1 MKKRAISGRMVVAA
15 ALIAALI
22 VAIVCASVLLE
33 RGQQRDRERELQVQ
47 SEALKASMWTDEN
60 LVDIGDKLYGFD
72 HRLETFL
79 FVGTDNSG
87 SGNSDPEDF
96 RGPMAD
102 FLLLMV
108 LDHTKNTIGYLQIDR
123 NTVTDVDELDASGEV
138 IDTRELQICTA
149 HWYGRNPEMCAE
161 NTVNAV
167 KSYLGDLENIDGYF
181 VINMDDI
188 GRLNHT
194 VGGVEVTIEDDMDA
208 ADATLAKGKTL
219 VLDDEQAEH
228 FLRARTNVE
237 GSKNA
242 ERMKRQRQY
251 MTSFFE
257 KVKEKTMENPKFG
270 IDLWDMLKDVSV
282 SNMNGN
288 DFSRIAQKLLK
299 GENKGI
305 HTIKGETVLGYILED
320 GVEHE
325 EFYPDVDSL
334 RDEMVELFSLVP
346 VEDEEEDEEPDEDDG
361 EPDED
366 DGELDESSDESPDED
381 FNEVVDTGDEEAEG
395 EDNEK

>member
-346 VEDEEEDEEPDEDDG
+346 VEDEEDDG

>member
-1 MKKRAISGRMVVAA
+1 MVVAA

-346 VEDEEEDEEPDEDDG
+346 VEDEEDDG

>member
-123 NTVTDVDELDASGEV
+123 NTVTDVDELDESGDV

-149 HWYGRNPEMCAE
+149 HWYGRDPEMCAE

-305 HTIKGETVLGYILED
+305 RTIKGETVLGYILED

-346 VEDEEEDEEPDEDDG
+346 VEDDEDDG

-366 DGELDESSDESPDED
+366 DWELDESSDESPDED
-381 FNEVVDTGDEEAEG
+381 FNEVVDTDDEEAEG

>member
-1 MKKRAISGRMVVAA
+1 MKKRAISSRMVVAA

-123 NTVTDVDELDASGEV
+123 NTVTDVDELDARGEV

-361 EPDED
+361 E
-366 DGELDESSDESPDED
+366 LDESSDESPDED

>member
-1 MKKRAISGRMVVAA
+1 MAA
-15 ALIAALI
+15 ALVVALI
-22 VAIVCASVLLE
+22 VAIVCVSMLLE
-33 RGQQRDRERELQVQ
+33 RGQQRDRERELQKQ

-60 LVDIGDKLYGFD
+60 IVDIGDALYGFD

-87 SGNSDPEDF
+87 SGNSDPENY

-149 HWYGRNPEMCAE
+149 HWYGRDPEMCAE

-167 KSYLGDLENIDGYF
+167 KTYLGDLENIDGYF

-188 GRLNHT
+188 GRLNHA
-194 VGGVEVTIEDDMDA
+194 VGGVEVTIEDDLDSEDA
-208 ADATLAKGKTL
+208 GLTKGETL
-219 VLDDEQAEH
+219 VLDDAQAER
-228 FLRARTNVE
+228 FLRARINLDS
-237 GSKNA
+237 SKNA
-242 ERMKRQRQY
+242 DRMRRQRQY

-270 IDLWDMLKDVSV
+270 LDLWEMLKDVSV

-346 VEDEEEDEEPDEDDG
+346 VEDEEEDG
-361 EPDED
+361 EPDESPEED
-366 DGELDESSDESPDED
+366 LDEADDSDEE
-381 FNEVVDTGDEEAEG
+381 NESDAGEEE
-395 EDNEK
+395 

>member
-79 FVGTDNSG
+79 FVGTDNNG
-87 SGNSDPEDF
+87 SGNSDPENY

-346 VEDEEEDEEPDEDDG
+346 VEDEEEDEEPDESPEE
-361 EPDED
+361 EPDEAD
-366 DGELDESSDESPDED
+366 DSDEDSD
-381 FNEVVDTGDEEAEG
+381 DEENESDVG
-395 EDNEK
+395 EEE

>member
-33 RGQQRDRERELQVQ
+33 RAQQRDRERELQVQ

-346 VEDEEEDEEPDEDDG
+346 VEDEEDDG

>member
-346 VEDEEEDEEPDEDDG
+346 VEDEEDDG

-366 DGELDESSDESPDED
+366 DGESDESSDESPDED

>member
-33 RGQQRDRERELQVQ
+33 RAQQRDRERELQVQ

-219 VLDDEQAEH
+219 LLDDEQAEH

-346 VEDEEEDEEPDEDDG
+346 VEDEEEDEEPDESPEEEPEEADDS
-361 EPDED
+361 DED
-366 DGELDESSDESPDED
+366 SD
-381 FNEVVDTGDEEAEG
+381 DEENESDVG
-395 EDNEK
+395 EEE